1 MPVVSAFPWGPKLF
15 LSAPC
20 RKLST
25 APFCSYPFLALKAK
39 LSPTSSFRLCHISR
53 CSCTET
59 TAFTGLKDE
68 FSSMVNCTELLHG
81 LQHGWRDTK
90 TREPQLLWGLCH
102 PSLCQGA
109 LWGFVSFIAS
119 SASPQPQPPVC
130 HMPGAHTVPPFLS
143 HLELLWGRS
152 CHGSS
157 AYRSPAA
164 GDACQAQPRP
174 AKVGCESLKKS
185 AIYVCY
191 YFFKMTES
199 YQYSCYEAGWR
210 NCCVPN
216 ARAMPKC
223 FRM

>member
-81 LQHGWRDTK
+81 LQHGCMGRSTDCSALHGFAAWLHASQRVAWAAARLHGLQHSAWNGSEHGCMDCSTAAWS
-90 TREPQLLWGLCH
+90 TALLHGSDHSTLHGTQHSCMD
-102 PSLCQGA
+102 C
-109 LWGFVSFIAS
+109 
-119 SASPQPQPPVC
+119 SASYCNECFKVHHPW
-130 HMPGAHTVPPFLS
+130 GTVK
-143 HLELLWGRS
+143 
-152 CHGSS
+152 
-157 AYRSPAA
+157 
-164 GDACQAQPRP
+164 AQHEYVGPTTNIRL
-174 AKVGCESLKKS
+174 KVSTLDLRE
-185 AIYVCY
+185 
-191 YFFKMTES
+191 F
-199 YQYSCYEAGWR
+199 
-210 NCCVPN
+210 
-216 ARAMPKC
+216 
-223 FRM
+223 